1 MARQMRI
8 AGEIINLPDLPKPRK
23 ARTSKIEGSKTEQV
37 AVVEQPQ

>member
-23 ARTSKIEGSKTEQV
+23 ARTSRLESSKTEQV
-37 AVVEQPQ
+37 AVVEQHQ